1 MRGWGVTLESA
12 SPSAGG
18 WNFFI
23 SSCACK
29 DAGLL
34 ARVFPSPPKAP
45 VKRRPSPPPL
55 YNMGRIALILAVA
68 ILLSSCAIHQFAP
81 PSRTWT
87 ARNGQLSYHGKKT
100 SLIGEVFIR
109 YSNRGDFELTFSKG
123 PGVTLLVMRTDPT
136 FARVQGPLARIPWS
150 GPLQQPPARASGWL
164 ALRQEILRN
173 PQNRIVRVNEGSE
186 TFVLRF

>member
-1 MRGWGVTLESA
+1 MPFSAVTLA
-12 SPSAGG
+12 TALPFAGG

-23 SSCACK
+23 SSCVCK
-29 DAGLL
+29 NAGLF
-34 ARVFPSPPKAP
+34 ARDFPLCPKRTA
-45 VKRRPSPPPL
+45 KQSHSSPPL
-55 YNMGRIALILAVA
+55 YNMGRIASILTVALI
-68 ILLSSCAIHQFAP
+68 LSSCAIHQFTP

-100 SLIGEVFIR
+100 SLIGEVFVR
-109 YSNRGDFELTFSKG
+109 YSTRGDFELTFSKG
-123 PGVTLLVMRTDPT
+123 PGVTLLVMRTDPA

-150 GPLQQPPARASGWL
+150 GPLQQPAARASGWL

-173 PQNRIVRVNEGSE
+173 PQKRIVRVSEGSE